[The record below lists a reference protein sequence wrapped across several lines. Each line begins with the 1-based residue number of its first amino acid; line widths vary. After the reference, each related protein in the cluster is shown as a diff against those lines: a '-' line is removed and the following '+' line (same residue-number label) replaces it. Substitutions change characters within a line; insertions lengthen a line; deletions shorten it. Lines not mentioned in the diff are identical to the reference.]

1 MQSCAARDR
10 SRTLQVI
17 DAVRKTTK
25 PASPRGYRHHL
36 CQFDGLY
43 KNIVDLLC
51 SFEDNS
57 GTLRLLRENKRAI
70 QFARALDH
78 AVGASRRAHNTASH
92 ARWPRLCQG
101 GGKSVHRDDARI
113 IPLHLVSCLPAH
125 ASPPDRARTRLH
137 AERGRRIDGGCRA
150 WRPGEHPLG
159 RLCSSRHA
167 ARALL
172 RSNVSGCG
180 HGVARVRRPLCTSKP
195 TSRTVTR
202 PGAAGVSTARC
213 GAGRATNGQ
222 ERPRHAVHAEVPLQ
236 RGHDPRPALSRTS
249 MDLLIPCTRLHP
261 TSASRARL
269 RGSTVS
275 SSFGRQNT
283 TAHKTNQLERPVP
296 SWGNVNLSSPDSS
309 MYATKLDTMS

>member
-1 MQSCAARDR
+1 MQTCAARDR
-10 SRTLQVI
+10 SRTLQAI
-17 DAVRKTTK
+17 GTVRKKTK
-25 PASPRGYRHHL
+25 PASPRGYRHQL

-92 ARWPRLCQG
+92 ARWPGLCQG

-137 AERGRRIDGGCRA
+137 AERGRRIDGGCHA

-159 RLCSSRHA
+159 RLCS
-167 ARALL
+167 
-172 RSNVSGCG
+172 
-180 HGVARVRRPLCTSKP
+180 
-195 TSRTVTR
+195 
-202 PGAAGVSTARC
+202 
-213 GAGRATNGQ
+213 
-222 ERPRHAVHAEVPLQ
+222 
-236 RGHDPRPALSRTS
+236 
-249 MDLLIPCTRLHP
+249 
-261 TSASRARL
+261 
-269 RGSTVS
+269 
-275 SSFGRQNT
+275 
-283 TAHKTNQLERPVP
+283 
-296 SWGNVNLSSPDSS
+296 
-309 MYATKLDTMS
+309 